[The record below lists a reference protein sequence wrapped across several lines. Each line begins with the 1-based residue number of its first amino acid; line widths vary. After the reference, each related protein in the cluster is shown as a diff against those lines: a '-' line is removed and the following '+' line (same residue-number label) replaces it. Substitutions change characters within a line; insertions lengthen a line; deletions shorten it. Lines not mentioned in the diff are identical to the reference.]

1 MEEELQDKPLEIP
14 DLQQILSVVRRRRWH
29 FLLPF
34 FGGWLL
40 IWTISWFLPSLYRSG
55 TLILVEQPAVPE
67 KFVVSNIDIDIRQQL
82 DSITQQILSRTRLL
96 HIIDGL
102 KLYAEDRKRKSPDD
116 LVEAMR
122 KDIEIELVR
131 GDDQKLSAFNIYY
144 VSRDPK
150 MAQLATSEL
159 ANLFI
164 TENLEQR
171 QERSENTTNFF
182 GGQLDQARAKL
193 AEQEARVREFKDK
206 HIGELPT
213 QTQSNLQILGGL
225 QSQLTSQE
233 DSLNR
238 ARQQN
243 TYLESLLNQ
252 YRTMERGTKSGD
264 SGAVGLAA
272 LDKELDR
279 LKAQLADLSSHYTDK
294 HPDVRKTRE
303 QIARTEKTREHVVAE
318 MGKTGSSSTTGSPAA
333 VPFDPKSAPLL
344 ELESQLQANRAEIV
358 NRQSE
363 IKELQGKIYE
373 YQGRLNRA
381 PVMEQQFT
389 DLTRDYEQSKA
400 NYDSL
405 LSKKNQSEMST
416 NLEKTQQGEHFRM
429 LDPPNLPSKPYKP
442 NRLQLCAYGLI
453 VGLMLGGITT
463 VGSEMIGGKVYTQR
477 QIKKLVPFEVI
488 AEITSLDTS
497 EYFMPSVPMA
507 MPSEIVG
514 VPNTWALPPA
524 SSIAAI
530 AASASF
536 CSPLL
541 HGVMVLWPLAT
552 PTIGFLKSSAS

>member
-1 MEEELQDKPLEIP
+1 MEEDLQDKPSEIP
-14 DLQQILSVVRRRRWH
+14 DFQQVMGIVRRRRWH

-40 IWTISWFLPSLYRSG
+40 VWGISWFLPSVYRSV
-55 TLILVEQPAVPE
+55 TLIIVEQPAVPE
-67 KFVVSNIDIDIRQQL
+67 KLVASNIDLDIQRQL
-82 DSITQQILSRTRLL
+82 DSITQQILSRTRLI
-96 HIIDGL
+96 HIIESL
-102 KLYAEDRKRKSPDD
+102 NLYAEERKHKSPDD

-122 KDIEIELVR
+122 KDIDIELVR
-131 GDDQKLSAFNIYY
+131 SDDKKLSAFNIYY
-144 VSRDPK
+144 SNRNPK
-150 MAQLATSEL
+150 MAQLATAEL

-164 TENLEQR
+164 SENSVQR
-171 QERSENTTNFF
+171 QERSANTTNFLE
-182 GGQLDQARAKL
+182 GQLDQARAKL

-238 ARQQN
+238 AKQQN

-264 SGAVGLAA
+264 GGAVGLAA
-272 LDKELDR
+272 IDKELDR

-303 QIARTEKTREHVVAE
+303 QIARTEKMRERVIAD
-318 MGKTGSSSTTGSPAA
+318 MNKTPGSSTPDTPVS

-373 YQGRLNRA
+373 YQGRLNHA

-389 DLTRDYEQSKA
+389 DITRDYEQSKA
-400 NYDSL
+400 SYDSL
-405 LSKKNQSEMST
+405 LAKKNQSEMAT
-416 NLEKTQQGEHFRM
+416 DLEKTQQGEHFRM
-429 LDPPNLPSKPYKP
+429 LDPPNLPAKPDRP
-442 NRLQLCAYGLI
+442 NRLRLCALGLLA
-453 VGLMLGGITT
+453 GLVLGGLTAAGT
-463 VGSEMIGGKVYTQR
+463 EVMGGKIYTER
-477 QIKKLVPFEVI
+477 EIKKIVPFDVI
-488 AEITSLDTS
+488 AEI
-497 EYFMPSVPMA
+497 P
-507 MPSEIVG
+507 
-514 VPNTWALPPA
+514 ALETA
-524 SSIAAI
+524 DEQAAARRNSMLAAVAAAAI
-530 AASASF
+530 VT
-536 CSPLL
+536 CI
-541 HGVMVLWPLAT
+541 LAGT
-552 PTIGFLKSSAS
+552 AITYLRG